1 MRFQQKDADRNLEQ
15 SVEAIAQILYED
27 DVSVHQRWIERATGR
42 IGRPA
47 TTYLIVVLAC
57 IWVVFNVAL
66 GRRAPDPA
74 PFARMQGLVS
84 FCALLMTT
92 IILTTENR
100 LGRIQER
107 SAQLN
112 LQMTTLAEAKVAK
125 LIDLVE
131 RLRSDSPF
139 VEDRADPQAQA
150 MVEATDPKRVIE
162 VIEKRHEA
170 IDRT

>member
-1 MRFQQKDADRNLEQ
+1 MVPTRC
-15 SVEAIAQILYED
+15 
-27 DVSVHQRWIERATGR
+27 
-42 IGRPA
+42 RPA
-47 TTYLIVVLAC
+47 AAGPVRGLQRRARFRVGPSVRTYL
-57 IWVVFNVAL
+57 
-66 GRRAPDPA
+66 PPTPA
-74 PFARMQGLVS
+74 ISEGGVIPQSLD
-84 FCALLMTT
+84 TP

-125 LIDLVE
+125 VIDLVE
-131 RLRSDSPF
+131 RLRSDNPF

-162 VIEKRHEA
+162 VIEKRHGA
-170 IDRT
+170 NDRS

>member
-1 MRFQQKDADRNLEQ
+1 VIPQ
-15 SVEAIAQILYED
+15 SLD
-27 DVSVHQRWIERATGR
+27 T
-42 IGRPA
+42 P
-47 TTYLIVVLAC
+47 
-57 IWVVFNVAL
+57 
-66 GRRAPDPA
+66 
-74 PFARMQGLVS
+74 
-84 FCALLMTT
+84 

-125 LIDLVE
+125 VIDLVE
-131 RLRSDSPF
+131 RLRSDNPF

-162 VIEKRHEA
+162 VIEKRHGA
-170 IDRT
+170 NDRS